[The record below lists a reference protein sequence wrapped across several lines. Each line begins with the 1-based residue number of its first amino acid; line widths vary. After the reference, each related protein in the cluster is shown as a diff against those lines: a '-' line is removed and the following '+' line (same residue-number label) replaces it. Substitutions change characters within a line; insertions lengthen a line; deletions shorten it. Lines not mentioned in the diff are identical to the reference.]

1 MNAYDTVVDRL
12 ERVKGRD
19 GDVLA
24 SCPVS
29 GHGQGNGD
37 RNPSLHV
44 TRKDDTVLLSC
55 KAGCTTI
62 DVLTALGLDYADL
75 FDEPL
80 EKDRLVDS
88 WVYRKTNGDPMV
100 VKERWHR
107 PGGHKRFTVRLAEAD
122 QPGLPNGYLKPL
134 YGLPSLVERCKAGGT
149 VYVVEGE
156 KCVAAA
162 RSLGLTATCTMNG
175 AADWQPHYNL
185 WFKGA
190 GEVIVVVDNDEPGY
204 AFGAKV
210 IADLRNH
217 DIRCRSLK
225 VAINQPKADLWD
237 HVKAGFKVADLLPVN
252 LNKAAPDLPTYRGLL
267 AMVFEPLQWV
277 VDDLIPR
284 GSLSVLAGSPKIG
297 KSWVALDLACGVA
310 RGSAAMQQLV
320 CQQGAVLYLSV
331 DNDSYRNLQDRTAV
345 IVGDKCEDMPFFPAV
360 DWSVGEEAVLWCRE
374 WIDESKDGGLNPTLV
389 VVDTLIKVEPNME
402 GDGKGSAYAASYASL
417 SRWANLATSTGVAVL
432 AIHHDRKGN
441 AEGDWVNR
449 LLGSRGIGAS
459 AHNLMLL
466 DCERGKQKGYL
477 RAVGRNI
484 QEENLELIRTGRT
497 WSTFDQPGRSH
508 FGS

>member
-1 MNAYDTVVDRL
+1 M
-12 ERVKGRD
+12 
-19 GDVLA
+19 A
-24 SCPVS
+24 SCPATS
-29 GHGQGNGD
+29 HGQGNGD

-44 TRKDDTVLLSC
+44 TYRDGTVLLEC
-55 KAGCTTI
+55 FAGCATI

-75 FDEPL
+75 WDEPL
-80 EKDRLVDS
+80 QEDRLVDS
-88 WVYRKTNGDPMV
+88 WIYRKTNGEPLV
-100 VKERWHR
+100 TKERWHR
-107 PGGHKRFTVRLAEAD
+107 PGGHKRFVVRSAETGEV
-122 QPGLPNGYLKPL
+122 GLPIGVPKPL
-134 YGLPSLVERCKAGGT
+134 YGLPSLAERVRAHGT

-162 RSLGLTATCTMNG
+162 QRLGLTATCSLNG
-175 AADWQPHYNL
+175 AADWLSHYWTWLN
-185 WFKGA
+185 GA

-204 AFGAKV
+204 TFGAKV

-217 DIRCRSLK
+217 SIRCRALK
-225 VAINQPKADLWD
+225 VALTQPKADLWD
-237 HVKAGFKVADLLPVN
+237 HVQAGYGVADLLPVN
-252 LNKAAPDLPTYRGLL
+252 LNKASPDIPAWSGLL
-267 AMVFEPLQWV
+267 AMVFEPIRWV

-284 GSLSVLAGSPKIG
+284 GSFSLLAGAPKIG

-310 RGSAAMQQLV
+310 RGGMAMQQLV

-331 DNDSYRNLQDRTAV
+331 DNDSYQNLQERTTA
-345 IVGDKCEDMPFFPAV
+345 IVGNSSADMPLFPMV
-360 DWSVGEEAVLWCRE
+360 DWTVGEEAVLWCRE
-374 WIDESKDGGLNPTLV
+374 WIEEVQNGGLNPALI
-389 VVDTLIKVEPNME
+389 VVDTMIKVEPNME

-432 AIHHDRKGN
+432 AVHHDRKGN

-449 LLGSRGIGAS
+449 FLGSRGLSAA

-466 DCERGKQKGYL
+466 DCERGKPNGWL

-484 QEENLELIRTGRT
+484 QDENLELVRTGRT